1 MPDLQSMQAVA
12 KPGPSNASNIEIAD
26 TFNHQVEADLL
37 FVDSYVIFHF
47 IDRCTRWHAAMV
59 IPDKKDV
66 SLVKALDACW
76 ITIHGPPKEFIT
88 DGETGI
94 TQSPYFQAFLKRKG
108 IKPVTRAKGQHA
120 RFIERRGALVRDAVH
135 RTKGQLEEE

>member
-1 MPDLQSMQAVA
+1 
-12 KPGPSNASNIEIAD
+12 
-26 TFNHQVEADLL
+26 
-37 FVDSYVIFHF
+37 
-47 IDRCTRWHAAMV
+47 MV

-66 SLVKALDACW
+66 TLVKALDACW

-88 DGETGI
+88 DGESGI
-94 TQSPYFQAFLKRKG
+94 AQCPYFQAFLKRKG

-135 RTKGQLEEE
+135 RTQGQLEEEGFTVPFESILAESVFAGNAMLTVNNSTPYSAVYGRVPHILPGIDTVISPDENPT